1 MQVGDA
7 MARTPNLF
15 DLIQA
20 IPDWD
25 LMSSSQVFEVLS
37 AKTIQYRDDSEWT
50 WQGIGLVI
58 VQETGQ
64 RFGRDGCKKL
74 QDALLAAGELLWVS
88 QISAGMSLTDAEIQ
102 GVLRHLDQTGVVP
115 GARHVADAVLRKI
128 NLLEQHGITTT
139 LEAVA
144 EAQSYLKIKKYCKG
158 KVDHY
163 ENRLIAYREKMDIY
177 DGTGPEPD
185 F

>member
-1 MQVGDA
+1 MTKLV
-7 MARTPNLF
+7 
-15 DLIQA
+15 DLINS

-25 LMSSSQVFEVLS
+25 TMPPEALFAKLSQRD
-37 AKTIQYRDDSEWT
+37 IPYRDDRPWT
-50 WQGIGLVI
+50 WQGIGLV
-58 VQETGQ
+58 VTETGQ

-144 EAQSYLKIKKYCKG
+144 EAQSYLKIKKYCKE

-177 DGTGPEPD
+177 NGTGKEPE